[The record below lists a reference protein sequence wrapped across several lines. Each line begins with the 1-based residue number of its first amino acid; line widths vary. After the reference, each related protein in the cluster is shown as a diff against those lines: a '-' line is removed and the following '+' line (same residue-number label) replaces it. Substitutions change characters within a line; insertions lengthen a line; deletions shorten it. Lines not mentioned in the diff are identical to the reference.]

1 MISSATGGEGPVG
14 GQAIRNERNLLQSS
28 ALYIAEE
35 RLGRSMKLQQQQQK
49 EASYET
55 FSQDFFKFEYH

>member
-35 RLGRSMKLQQQQQK
+35 RLGRSMKLQKKKKRQVMK
-49 EASYET
+49 HFHKI
-55 FSQDFFKFEYH
+55 FSSSNIIN

>member
-35 RLGRSMKLQQQQQK
+35 RFGRSMKLQKKKGKQFHK
-49 EASYET
+49 R
-55 FSQDFFKFEYH
+55 FLDCKPLIK

>member
-35 RLGRSMKLQQQQQK
+35 RLGRSMKLQKKK

>member
-35 RLGRSMKLQQQQQK
+35 RLGRSMKLQKKKK